1 MIDVEPVMSLS
12 TFIIGFLA
20 LLLIA
25 RAGVEVY
32 VYYSEKK
39 KKSPSNRGN
48 DRTSRRTTN
57 EAVRRYYN
65 TYRKGA

>member
-1 MIDVEPVMSLS
+1 MIDVEPLMSLS

-20 LLLIA
+20 VLLIG
-25 RAGVEVY
+25 RAIAEVF
-32 VYYSEKK
+32 VYYSERQN
-39 KKSPSNRGN
+39 KSPSNRG